1 MSSVD
6 WQSLSGEPER
16 ESPRGASGEEPGW
29 EMMCLGEVLERSFVS
44 ISFSIMLSVFNN
56 DDGYDNAN
64 SKKKKKNTQLT
75 AQKMASF
82 IHTSIHLSTQFS
94 YKIERMNPPPK
105 QDNANMTVTTK
116 RTLFVNI
123 EPLWRTSVRKCK
135 SLCANNS
142 MKIKTI
148 YCE

>member
-29 EMMCLGEVLERSFVS
+29 GMMCLGEVLGRSFVS
-44 ISFSIMLSVFNN
+44 ISFSIMMSVFNN

-94 YKIERMNPPPK
+94 YRIERMNPPPK

-123 EPLWRTSVRKCK
+123 EPPVENQCQKMQVTVC
-135 SLCANNS
+135 NNS